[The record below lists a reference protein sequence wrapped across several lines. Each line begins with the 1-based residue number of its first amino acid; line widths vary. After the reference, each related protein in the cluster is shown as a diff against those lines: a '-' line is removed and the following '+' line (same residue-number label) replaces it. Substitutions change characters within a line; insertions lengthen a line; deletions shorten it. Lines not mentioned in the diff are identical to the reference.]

1 MTTGARIL
9 ISANSVTAMLAEW
22 KAQRD
27 AAEREAGKER
37 ADVSRAR
44 AYDATPADYAQDLS
58 PYVFSLLVK
67 HAEPTP

>member
-1 MTTGARIL
+1 MTTGARVL
-9 ISANSVTAMLAEW
+9 ISANSVMAMW

-44 AYDATPADYAQDLS
+44 AYDATPADYAQDLT

-67 HAEPTP
+67 HAEPSP